1 MYGTYWGCR
10 IPGGNNWEGMQTA
23 KEQGDR
29 IGMLLEGAYRSISM
43 DQMRGR
49 EWVGA
54 RGRWGLARRYRGVGL
69 GETAV
74 RYTLGGGETAVR
86 YTQNRPKI
94 DPK

>member
-1 MYGTYWGCR
+1 MSSRSNSVAKACQV
-10 IPGGNNWEGMQTA
+10 PGGMIAGMITLG
-23 KEQGDR
+23 K
-29 IGMLLEGAYRSISM
+29 GAHRSISM

-54 RGRWGLARRYRGVGL
+54 RARWGLAVRYTGVGL

>member
-1 MYGTYWGCR
+1 
-10 IPGGNNWEGMQTA
+10 MQKLLDLCASSVVVVVSDHTVWA
-23 KEQGDR
+23 K
-29 IGMLLEGAYRSISM
+29 GAYRSISM

>member
-1 MYGTYWGCR
+1 VLVRQCSR
-10 IPGGNNWEGMQTA
+10 
-23 KEQGDR
+23 
-29 IGMLLEGAYRSISM
+29 GAYRSISM